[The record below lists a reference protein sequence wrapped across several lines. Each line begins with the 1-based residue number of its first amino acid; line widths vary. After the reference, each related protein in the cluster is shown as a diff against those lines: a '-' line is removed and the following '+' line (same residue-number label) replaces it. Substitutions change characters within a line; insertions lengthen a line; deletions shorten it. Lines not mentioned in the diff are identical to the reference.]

1 MANEREVFTIL
12 ENDSTGAGVKLPARQ
27 AGDTYGGNQVPVI
40 SHKNAAGNFISLD
53 SRQVG
58 SSGAALDAQPGLIA
72 VDLAGLLQ
80 YLQVRDAGASAS
92 GVDSLPVLAA
102 KDASGNLAYVNL
114 NADGEVLVSGIGAGV
129 SLFNSATVLGVLST
143 PTVVA
148 SVTLVATKVY
158 ETIEFMSACTFPVYW
173 ELIQVND
180 ATTTV
185 KSSWITGPG
194 AFSFANKLQHLVV
207 TAGASGTQ
215 QLRVRGT
222 QLSGAASDMHASV
235 GAFEKA

>member
-40 SHKNAAGNFISLD
+40 SHKSVGGAFISLD
-53 SRQVG
+53 SRQA
-58 SSGAALDAQPGLIA
+58 GAASAGLDAQPGLVA
-72 VDLAGLLQ
+72 SDLAGNLQ
-80 YLQVRDAGASAS
+80 YIALRDEGAAAS
-92 GVDSLPVLAA
+92 GVDSVPSLVA
-102 KDASGNLAYVNL
+102 KDASGNLAYIKL
-114 NADGEVLVSGIGAGV
+114 NADGEVLVSGSGDGV
-129 SLFNSATVLGVLST
+129 SLFNSATVLGVLNT
-143 PTVVA
+143 ATVVA
-148 SVTLVATKVY
+148 SITLVATEVY

-173 ELIQVND
+173 ELIQVDD

-235 GAFEKA
+235 GAFQKA